1 MLFDSDGQNRYAP
14 FSWLFGWICLWS
26 IVWPINASA
35 ADVAERRIQISL
47 PIFPRIVAVDNDF
60 RNKLHPKGK
69 VSFSFLYESNKDK
82 AERLIKVLKQKLTNV
97 AGLEFTARAVAA
109 RDQLA
114 EQAPV
119 PTAMFIV
126 EPFSE
131 KTFVAV
137 LEYSVKQHRILFS
150 PFAGDVERGATAGIA
165 ITSRVM
171 PFFNIAT
178 LKSARIDINPV
189 LMKLSKRYE

>member
-1 MLFDSDGQNRYAP
+1 MLFDSDYQNRYQP
-14 FSWLFGWICLWS
+14 ISWLFGWICVWS
-26 IVWPINASA
+26 IIWPISASA
-35 ADVAERRIQISL
+35 TDVADRRIQISL

-60 RNKLHPKGK
+60 SHKLHPKGK
-69 VSFSFLYESNKDK
+69 VTFSFLYESNKAK
-82 AERLIKVLKQKLTNV
+82 AETLAEALKQKLTNV
-97 AGLEFTARAVAA
+97 AGLEFTAQAVAV
-109 RDQLA
+109 REQLT

-119 PTAMFIV
+119 PTAMFIT
-126 EPFSE
+126 EQFSE

-150 PFAGDVERGATAGIA
+150 PFTGDVERGATAGIA
-165 ITSRVM
+165 ITSRVK

-178 LKSARIDINPV
+178 LKRAQIDINPV